1 MSHRHPVVRVLV
13 VLMTTLAL
21 TLVARQYISAQAEH
35 GHPVWHM
42 NGHDIANS
50 RSQPFEHSVSSHN
63 ANQLS
68 PRWTLTTTG
77 DVSATPAVSRE
88 SEKRGNGLGHSDL
101 FLYFPDWG
109 KAPQGGGKESQRST
123 RRDNRDAE
131 EYNRWRTGL
140 RN

>member
-63 ANQLS
+63 ANQLA

-88 SEKRGNGLGHSDL
+88 SEKPGNGLGHSDL

-109 KAPQGGGKESQRST
+109 KAPQGGTLWKVNAETGKVVWSRLIS
-123 RRDNRDAE
+123 D
-131 EYNRWRTGL
+131 YNGIPG
-140 RN
+140 